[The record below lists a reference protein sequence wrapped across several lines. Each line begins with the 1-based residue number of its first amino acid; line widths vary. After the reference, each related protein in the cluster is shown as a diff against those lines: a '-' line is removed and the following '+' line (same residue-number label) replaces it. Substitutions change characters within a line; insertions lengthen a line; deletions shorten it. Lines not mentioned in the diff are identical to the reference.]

1 MTTTT
6 PPTTAAP
13 PSTASASIPTASP
26 RLLPLLPYFAVLHTD
41 IRQTL
46 ASWVYRIW
54 VVLLS
59 SAGVG
64 YLLYRLGIYREAG
77 IVQAASVMIGELFLW
92 LVLASIALVVVLTV
106 GSISSELGTLGD
118 AILSRGISRYHYF
131 LAKWHARLI
140 AIVGTFWLLAGAMLL
155 SVHLL
160 LHEDLSLSG
169 SLVALLSISVL
180 LMAIISLG
188 VTTGALANSTLLGV
202 TGVWIVVYVGGFLT
216 TLLPQPC
223 LVPSR
228 LLGRLPMIVKGEYD
242 WDAIVQLLA
251 VAVGASALTVA
262 VGLWQFSR
270 RDV

>member
-1 MTTTT
+1 MN
-6 PPTTAAP
+6 PLAVPNANAP
-13 PSTASASIPTASP
+13 AGPGAVVASG
-26 RLLPLLPYFAVLHTD
+26 RLQPWLPYLAVLQTD

-54 VVLLS
+54 VVLLVA
-59 SAGVG
+59 AGAG

-92 LVLASIALVVVLTV
+92 TMLASIALVVILTV

-118 AILSRGISRYHYF
+118 AVLSRGISRCHYF

-140 AIVGTFWLLAGAMLL
+140 AIIGTFWLLAGLMLIA
-155 SVHLL
+155 VHLL

-169 SLVALLSISVL
+169 SLVALVSMGVL

-188 VTTGALANSTLLGV
+188 LTTGALTNSTLLGV
-202 TGVWIVVYVGGFLT
+202 TGVWMVVYVGGFLT
-216 TLLPQPC
+216 TLIPQPT

-228 LLGRLPMIVKGEYD
+228 LLSRLPAIVKGEYD
-242 WDAIVQLLA
+242 WDALVQLLA
-251 VAVGASALTVA
+251 VLLGGSAMTVA
-262 VGLWQFSR
+262 VGVWQFSR